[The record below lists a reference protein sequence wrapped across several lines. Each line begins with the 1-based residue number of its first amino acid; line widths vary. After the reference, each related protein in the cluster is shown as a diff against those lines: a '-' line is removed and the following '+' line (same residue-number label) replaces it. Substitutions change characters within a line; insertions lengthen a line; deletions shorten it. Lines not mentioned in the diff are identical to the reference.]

1 MAGLTAA
8 CLRAPARL
16 PWPVRRG
23 AEGAASGVSLD
34 GADVSTGTAGG
45 YVAYSNYRVTAARGS
60 VGAPF
65 ASTQDAR
72 GPRQGVTGMR
82 PRRLIFLSSLMLAV
96 AALSPAAAQ
105 GATNGTARPLKGRS
119 TATVIVNPPAG
130 TGTVDGTVLFTLLGK
145 APYHTDLT
153 GFTVTGNTFAFT
165 GTATFVAANG
175 DKVFTTIVGTGTVTT
190 TGSESTTV
198 DTIT

>member
-34 GADVSTGTAGG
+34 GADESTGTAGG

-65 ASTQDAR
+65 ASTQGKLQPPLFSPR
-72 GPRQGVTGMR
+72 GTQVAWLGATDLNDPFAGSVFVPAG
-82 PRRLIFLSSLMLAV
+82 AV
-96 AALSPAAAQ
+96 VALSAASA
-105 GATNGTARPLKGRS
+105 GTASSKEAAENAAVIQRFIGSPPSKG
-119 TATVIVNPPAG
+119 
-130 TGTVDGTVLFTLLGK
+130 
-145 APYHTDLT
+145 
-153 GFTVTGNTFAFT
+153 
-165 GTATFVAANG
+165 
-175 DKVFTTIVGTGTVTT
+175 
-190 TGSESTTV
+190 
-198 DTIT
+198 